1 MKADNDYLRV
11 LMLPWAEGSKDPKR
25 HRGHPTAADIHQSE
39 LDSLMARMN
48 CKCRAGVD
56 DPRLWQ
62 LLDLAQSA
70 DPDVA
75 ELAAADIFR
84 EFGELDDAE

>member
-1 MKADNDYLRV
+1 MKALSSSQRIDDLCNLI
-11 LMLPWAEGSKDPKR
+11 GSKGPKR
-25 HRGHPTAADIHQSE
+25 HRGHPTVADSYQIE

-56 DPRLWQ
+56 DPRLCQ
-62 LLDLAQSA
+62 LLDLAQSD

-84 EFGELDDAE
+84 EFGELDNGE

>member
-1 MKADNDYLRV
+1 MKADNDYLRA
-11 LMLPWAEGSKDPKR
+11 LMLTWAKGSKGPKR
-25 HRGHPTAADIHQSE
+25 HRGHPTVADIHKSE
-39 LDSLMARMN
+39 LDSFMARMN
-48 CKCRAGVD
+48 YKCRAGVN

-70 DPDVA
+70 DSDVA

-84 EFGELDDAE
+84 EFGELDNAE